1 MPIHDWTRV
10 PPGLYHHFHQSW
22 CVAIADRLNAGV
34 LPKNHFALVEQRV
47 GRPEADVL
55 AISADR
61 NGSHAPD
68 SGGVAIAEPKAKI
81 VERLVSDEVW
91 YAKRANRIAVHHL
104 GEIVAVI
111 EIVSP
116 GNKHSERALKAFVDK
131 SASLLEGGT
140 HLLIVDLFPPTPRD
154 PAGLHSAIV
163 AGLGETPTQLSADKP
178 LACVSYHCDGDL
190 IAYIEPL
197 AVGDPMPDMPLFLS
211 LRGHVVVPL
220 AATYDATWAA
230 CPQPIRD
237 LVAPPAA

>member
-1 MPIHDWTRV
+1 MPIHEWTRV
-10 PPGLYHHFHQSW
+10 PPGLYHHFHQTW

-34 LPKNHFALVEQRV
+34 LPKDYFALLEREIDVH
-47 GRPEADVL
+47 EADVPVL
-55 AISADR
+55 MDR
-61 NGSHAPD
+61 NGSLTRER
-68 SGGVAIAEPKAKI
+68 GRVAEPRTRI
-81 VERLVSDEVW
+81 VQRFALDEVW

-104 GEIVAVI
+104 GEVVAVI

-131 SASLLEGGT
+131 SASLLESGT

-163 AGLGETPTQLSADKP
+163 AGLGESPTQLSADKP

-211 LRGHVVVPL
+211 LRGHIVVPL

-230 CPQPIRD
+230 CPSSIRD